1 MLFHRQRTASTVS
14 HKDGT
19 QEFQTGNR
27 NVNALLQDRS
37 HLALHPKVN
46 TLGAPRTWRLMDRQ
60 KEYVLSTV
68 KERGIRFIRLWF
80 TDVQGFLKSFAITPA
95 ELEVALDEGV
105 SFDGS
110 AIDGFSRSHEADMLA
125 RPDPSTFQI
134 LPFTSGHAGVARMF
148 CDIVT
153 PEGDPFPGDPR
164 WVLKQTLNRAAELG
178 YSFYVAPEIEFFYF
192 EDSSP
197 ATKVLDRGGYFDLT
211 PLDVAQEYRRSTIVA
226 LEKLGIPVAFSHH
239 EVSPS
244 QHELGLRHTDALT
257 MADTIMTTRLTVK
270 EVAIEHGIYATFMPK
285 PLEAVDGSG
294 MHLHLSLF
302 EGDENA
308 FHDPDADLG
317 LSKEARGFIA
327 GLLTHASEL
336 TAVTNQWVNSYK
348 RLVTGFDAPIFET
361 WARND
366 QSALVRIPAT
376 KKGKID
382 STRIEYRSPDPSCN
396 PYLAL
401 SVILAAGLDGIEKDL
416 DLPPQMGSDVLAMS
430 SKERRDAGV
439 RHIPRNLAEA
449 IKAMESSDLMRET
462 LGDHVFEW
470 FLKNKKREWA
480 RYEQHVSRYE
490 LEEYLPVL

>member
-1 MLFHRQRTASTVS
+1 
-14 HKDGT
+14 
-19 QEFQTGNR
+19 
-27 NVNALLQDRS
+27 
-37 HLALHPKVN
+37 
-46 TLGAPRTWRLMDRQ
+46 MDRQ

-95 ELEVALDEGV
+95 ELDIALEEGV

-110 AIDGFSRSHEADMLA
+110 SIDGFSRSYEADMLA
-125 RPDPSTFQI
+125 KPDPSTFQI
-134 LPFTSGHAGVARMF
+134 LPWKSGDAGVARMF

-153 PEGDPFPGDPR
+153 PAGDPFPGDPR
-164 WVLKQTLNRAAELG
+164 HVLRQNVTRAAELG
-178 YSFYVAPEIEFFYF
+178 YSFYVAPEVEFFYF
-192 EDSSP
+192 EDASP
-197 ATKVLDRGGYFDLT
+197 DPKVLDKGGYFDLT

-226 LEKLGIPVAFSHH
+226 LEKLGIPVVFSHH

-244 QHELGLRHTDALT
+244 QHELDLRHTDALS

-270 EVAIEHGIYATFMPK
+270 EVAMEHGIYATFMPK
-285 PLEAVDGSG
+285 PLASVDGSG

-302 EGDENA
+302 QGDDNA
-308 FHDPDADLG
+308 FHDPSGEYG
-317 LSKEARGFIA
+317 LSKVAKGFIA

-348 RLVTGFDAPIFET
+348 RLVGGFDAPIYET

-366 QSALVRIPAT
+366 QSALVRVPAT

-382 STRIEYRSPDPSCN
+382 STRIEYRSPDASCN

-401 SVILAAGLDGIEKDL
+401 SVILAAGLAGIANNYE
-416 DLPPQMGSDVLAMS
+416 LPPEMGSGVLEMTPAQ
-430 SKERRDAGV
+430 RQDAGI
-439 RHIPRNLAEA
+439 RHIPHNLSEA
-449 IKAMESSDLMRET
+449 ITTMEGSQLVRDA

-470 FLKNKKREWA
+470 FLRNKKREWT

>member
-1 MLFHRQRTASTVS
+1 
-14 HKDGT
+14 
-19 QEFQTGNR
+19 
-27 NVNALLQDRS
+27 
-37 HLALHPKVN
+37 
-46 TLGAPRTWRLMDRQ
+46 MDRQ

-68 KERGIRFIRLWF
+68 KERGVRFIRLWF

-95 ELEVALDEGV
+95 ELAMALDEGV

-110 AIDGFSRSHEADMLA
+110 AIDGFSRSYEADMLA
-125 RPDPSTFQI
+125 LPDPSTFQI
-134 LPFTSGHAGVARMF
+134 LPFKSGHGDVARMF

-153 PEGDPFPGDPR
+153 PQGDPFPGDPR
-164 WVLKQTLNRAAELG
+164 RVLKETLNGAAELG

-197 ATKVLDRGGYFDLT
+197 EPQTLDKGGYFDLT

-244 QHELGLRHTDALT
+244 QHELDLRHTDALT

-270 EVAIEHGIYATFMPK
+270 EVALEHGIYATFMPK
-285 PLEAVDGSG
+285 PLEAFDGSG

-302 EGDENA
+302 NGDTNA
-308 FHDPDADLG
+308 FHDPAGEHG
-317 LSKEARGFIA
+317 LSKEAHGFIA
-327 GLLTHASEL
+327 GLLRHASEI

-382 STRIEYRSPDPSCN
+382 STRIEYRSPDASCN

-401 SVILAAGLDGIEKDL
+401 SLILAAGLAGIANNYE
-416 DLPPQMGSDVLAMS
+416 LPSQMGSDVLAMTP
-430 SKERRDAGV
+430 EQRLDTGV

-449 IKAMESSDLMRET
+449 ITAMENSELVRDT

-490 LEEYLPVL
+490 LEEYLPLL

>member
-1 MLFHRQRTASTVS
+1 
-14 HKDGT
+14 
-19 QEFQTGNR
+19 
-27 NVNALLQDRS
+27 
-37 HLALHPKVN
+37 
-46 TLGAPRTWRLMDRQ
+46 MDRQ

-95 ELEVALDEGV
+95 ELEIALDEGV

-110 AIDGFSRSHEADMLA
+110 SIDGFSRSHEADMLA
-125 RPDPSTFQI
+125 KPDPTTFQI
-134 LPFTSGHAGVARMF
+134 LPWKSGDAGVARMF

-153 PEGDPFPGDPR
+153 PDGDPFPGDPR
-164 WVLKQTLNRAAELG
+164 HVLRQNLNLAAELG

-192 EDSSP
+192 EDASP
-197 ATKVLDRGGYFDLT
+197 NPQVLDRGGYFDLT

-226 LEKLGIPVAFSHH
+226 LEHLGIPVAFSHH

-244 QHELGLRHTDALT
+244 QHELDLRHTDALT

-270 EVAIEHGIYATFMPK
+270 EVAMEHGIYATFMPK

-302 EGDENA
+302 QSDENA
-308 FHDPDADLG
+308 FHDPSGDHG
-317 LSKEARGFIA
+317 LSKVARGFIA
-327 GLLTHASEL
+327 GLLTHASEI

-348 RLVTGFDAPIFET
+348 RLVGGFDAPIYQT

-382 STRIEYRSPDPSCN
+382 STRIEYRSPDSSCN

-401 SVILAAGLDGIEKDL
+401 SVILAAGLAGIANNYEL
-416 DLPPQMGSDVLAMS
+416 QSEMGSDVLTMS
-430 SKERRDAGV
+430 SRERSDAGV
-439 RHIPRNLAEA
+439 QHLPHSLTEA
-449 IKAMESSDLMRET
+449 ISAMEGSDLVREA
-462 LGDHVFEW
+462 LGDHVFAW

>member
-1 MLFHRQRTASTVS
+1 
-14 HKDGT
+14 
-19 QEFQTGNR
+19 
-27 NVNALLQDRS
+27 
-37 HLALHPKVN
+37 
-46 TLGAPRTWRLMDRQ
+46 MDRQ

-95 ELEVALDEGV
+95 ELDVALDEGV

-153 PEGDPFPGDPR
+153 PEGEPFPGDPR

-197 ATKVLDRGGYFDLT
+197 STKVLDKGGYFDLT

-270 EVAIEHGIYATFMPK
+270 EVALEHGIYATFMPK

-302 EGDENA
+302 KGDENA
-308 FHDPDADLG
+308 FHDPAADNG
-317 LSKEARGFIA
+317 LSREARGFIS

-382 STRIEYRSPDPSCN
+382 STRIEYRSPDASCN

-401 SVILAAGLDGIEKDL
+401 SVILAAGLAGIENGYN
-416 DLPPQMGSDVLAMS
+416 LPPQMGSDVLAMS
-430 SKERRDAGV
+430 SAERAEAGV

-449 IKAMESSDLMRET
+449 IVSMESSDLVRNT

-470 FLKNKKREWA
+470 FLRNKKREWA

>member
-1 MLFHRQRTASTVS
+1 
-14 HKDGT
+14 
-19 QEFQTGNR
+19 
-27 NVNALLQDRS
+27 
-37 HLALHPKVN
+37 
-46 TLGAPRTWRLMDRQ
+46 MDRQ

-95 ELEVALDEGV
+95 ELEIALDEGV

-110 AIDGFSRSHEADMLA
+110 SIDGFSRSYEADMLA
-125 RPDPSTFQI
+125 KPDPSTFQI
-134 LPFTSGHAGVARMF
+134 LPWKGGDAGVARMF

-164 WVLKQTLNRAAELG
+164 HVLRQNLQRAAELG

-192 EDSSP
+192 EDASCEP
-197 ATKVLDRGGYFDLT
+197 QVLDRGGYFDLT

-226 LEKLGIPVAFSHH
+226 LERLGIPVAFSHH

-244 QHELGLRHTDALT
+244 QHELDLRHTDALT

-270 EVAIEHGIYATFMPK
+270 EVAMEHGIYATFMPK
-285 PLEAVDGSG
+285 PLASVDGSG

-302 EGDENA
+302 QGDENA
-308 FHDPDADLG
+308 FHDPSGEHG
-317 LSKEARGFIA
+317 LSKVAHGFIA
-327 GLLTHASEL
+327 GLLTHASEI

-348 RLVTGFDAPIFET
+348 RLVGGFDAPIYET

-366 QSALVRIPAT
+366 QSALVRVPAT

-382 STRIEYRSPDPSCN
+382 STRIEFRTPDPACN

-401 SVILAAGLDGIEKDL
+401 SVILSAGLAGVAGNYE
-416 DLPPQMGSDVLAMS
+416 LPPETGSDVLEMTADQRS
-430 SKERRDAGV
+430 EAGV
-439 RHIPRNLAEA
+439 RHLPRNLIEA
-449 IKAMESSDLMRET
+449 ITAMERSDLVRDA

-470 FLKNKKREWA
+470 FLRNKKREWA